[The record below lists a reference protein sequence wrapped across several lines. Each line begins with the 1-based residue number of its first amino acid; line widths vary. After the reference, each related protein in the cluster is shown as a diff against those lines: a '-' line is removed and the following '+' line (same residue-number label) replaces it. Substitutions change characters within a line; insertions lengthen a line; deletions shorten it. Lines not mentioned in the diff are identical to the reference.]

1 MRTAHAFWRGI
12 AVVATLAV
20 AALAVG
26 TGGASAQTE
35 QQRKWCYDPAAT
47 DPQTIEGC
55 TALEK
60 SGKFRGRDLAI
71 VLYNRG
77 LSYENTEKY
86 TLAMSDF
93 SQAIGLD
100 PNYAD
105 AFDDRGNVY
114 LKTGENE
121 RALADYNRA
130 MALKPNT
137 ALYFNNRG
145 YTYYKMSDLDRA
157 LADLNRAISL
167 DPKIPRA
174 YVNRALVHF
183 AKHDC
188 KGTADDLMVAK
199 RLNWKYTVPDE
210 MKAQCG
216 DALAKF
222 LAP

>member
-1 MRTAHAFWRGI
+1 MRAAHAFWSGI
-12 AVVATLAV
+12 AAV
-20 AALAVG
+20 AALAVMG
-26 TGGASAQTE
+26 AGGASAQTE
-35 QQRKWCYDPAAT
+35 QQRKWCYDQAAT

-60 SGKFRGRDLAI
+60 SGKYRGRDLAVI
-71 VLYNRG
+71 LYNRG
-77 LSYENTEKY
+77 LSYENTEQY
-86 TLAMSDF
+86 TQAMADF
-93 SQAIGLD
+93 SQAVGLD

-114 LKTGENE
+114 VWTGDHE

-130 MALKPNT
+130 IALKPNT
-137 ALYFNNRG
+137 ALFHNNRG

-157 LADLNRAISL
+157 LTDLNRAISL
-167 DPKIPRA
+167 DPKMPRA

-188 KGTADDLMVAK
+188 KGTADNLMAAK
-199 RLNWKYTVPDE
+199 RLNWKYTVSDE

-216 DALAKF
+216 DALAKV